1 RRQGGALHAAL
12 QRARSAAGEPRRHAG
27 LHGRA
32 RHRAAGPGAPCQP
45 HVRRRGASARAVL
58 RRRAAQGLRPGR
70 HGHGGGRLSFAGFH
84 GGLAHRRVRRD
95 GPGGRG
101 EAGLSQG
108 ARSRRAR
115 CRARWPVRKAGG
127 QAIREWAGLEYG
139 DDAGDRRRHRSRRDP
154 QLAGARTGLGQAQ
167 AGAGGDVRGHLVD
180 HPPMKTVR
188 MPSGDVVPAL
198 GQGTWCMGEDP
209 SLRAQE
215 IASLRAGLDLGLRLV
230 DTAEMYGEGRTETLV
245 GEAIAGRRDEVF
257 LVSKV
262 YPHNASRKAMRKAC
276 TGSLGRLKTDRIDL
290 YLLHWAGSVP
300 LEETLDAFDRLQR
313 DGHIRSWG
321 VSNLDTAEM
330 EELWALPGGRE
341 VQTDQVLYN
350 LSRRGAEWEL
360 LPWLRE

>member
-1 RRQGGALHAAL
+1 
-12 QRARSAAGEPRRHAG
+12 
-27 LHGRA
+27 
-32 RHRAAGPGAPCQP
+32 
-45 HVRRRGASARAVL
+45 
-58 RRRAAQGLRPGR
+58 
-70 HGHGGGRLSFAGFH
+70 
-84 GGLAHRRVRRD
+84 
-95 GPGGRG
+95 
-101 EAGLSQG
+101 
-108 ARSRRAR
+108 
-115 CRARWPVRKAGG
+115 
-127 QAIREWAGLEYG
+127 
-139 DDAGDRRRHRSRRDP
+139 
-154 QLAGARTGLGQAQ
+154 
-167 AGAGGDVRGHLVD
+167 
-180 HPPMKTVR
+180 MKTVR

-262 YPHNASRKAMRKAC
+262 YPHNASRKNMRRAC
-276 TGSLGRLKTDRIDL
+276 TGSLRRLKTDRIDL

-300 LEETLDAFDRLQR
+300 LEETLDAFAQLQR

-330 EELWALPGGRE
+330 DQLWALPGGGE

-350 LSRRGAEWEL
+350 LSRRGAEWDL
-360 LPWLRE
+360 LPWLRERGVPLMAHSPIEQGRLARHRALADFAKRRGMTPAQVALAWLLSKDNVIAIPKSASRERLAQNALALTHPPDAAALAELDRLFPPPVGPAPLEMI